1 MEEKRAEASAEGAEL
16 KAAQKAGDLEA
27 WKKLRAEGKV
37 TVSDQERARGGTR
50 DAVQGVVG
58 MYAWANQIVFWA
70 NVTYH

>member
-50 DAVQGVVG
+50 DARRGLSACMHG
-58 MYAWANQIVFWA
+58 QIKLFLRQK
-70 NVTYH
+70 YH